1 VEHGRITPAQFER
14 FTYGNAHRFY
24 TAGNPS
30 FFSGTVME
38 GSIAT

>member
-1 VEHGRITPAQFER
+1 VEHGRITTAQFER
-14 FTYGNAHRFY
+14 FTYGNAHQFY

-38 GSIAT
+38 GTTAA